1 MQHHIVKQA
10 EAELTAASLHQI
22 SVEDRLI
29 AGLYF
34 YERLTVDEISIV
46 LEADTESIRTSLN
59 NVFSALLS
67 DEPES
72 AAKQKSSVVSAHLLG

>member
-10 EAELTAASLHQI
+10 EELTAATLHQI

-46 LEADTESIRTSLN
+46 LEADTESIRASLN

>member
-34 YERLTVDEISIV
+34 YERLTVDEISIMLRRIQSRFV
-46 LEADTESIRTSLN
+46 PR
-59 NVFSALLS
+59 
-67 DEPES
+67 
-72 AAKQKSSVVSAHLLG
+72 